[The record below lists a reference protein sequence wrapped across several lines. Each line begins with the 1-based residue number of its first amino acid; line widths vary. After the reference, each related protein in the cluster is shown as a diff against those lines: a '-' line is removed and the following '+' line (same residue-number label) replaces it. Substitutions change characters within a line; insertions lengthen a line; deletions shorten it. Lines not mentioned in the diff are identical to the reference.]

1 MKYRTLLTFVRINK
15 IPVRKYIFRLLLS
28 LFFCFWATIGFPKQV
43 TRDSVASVKLVKP
56 EKDEVYHF
64 SGDGQTQT
72 INSYMKRSVKARVL
86 DSQGRPQ
93 KDYPVLF
100 RKVSAPEDASGF
112 SLQDTLVYTDSSGL
126 ASIKVKL
133 GDKPGKYEIAA
144 FLLGSAD
151 DNFLIYQLFA
161 REKNWGFFLII
172 GLIGGLGL
180 FLLGMTMMSEGMRS
194 AAGGRMRSVLSHL
207 TNNKFVA
214 LGVGTLLTT
223 IIQSSSAST
232 VMLVS
237 FVHSKLMKFRQTL
250 GIILGAGIGTT
261 ITAQIIAFNL
271 TNYALLMIGVGFI
284 LNFFFHSQRVKYI
297 GRIILGF
304 GVLFFGMHVMSQSME
319 PLRNYSPFINMM
331 LKLEA
336 PLIGIIVGAI
346 FTALIQSSSAF
357 IGIMITLS
365 VQGLLTLEASVPLIL
380 GANIGTSATALL
392 ASISTSNEARK
403 VAIAHTASKFFGVLL
418 FVWWIPGFVDMIREI
433 SFLQDSALGNSETLQ
448 STPRQIANAHTV
460 FNVALALLLFPF
472 TDQFASLINRMIKEK
487 EMEEKPAFRTVYLD
501 KNVLRSSTPLAL
513 NLAKE
518 EVLRMGNIV
527 EEMLKYVIPPFLD
540 KSESQLNYIEN
551 KEREVNFLRDK
562 IKDYLLRI
570 SRQDIEAERINEAF
584 QLIYTVKEFEQI
596 ADTISVNIAQKA
608 RSWCKSDLA
617 FSEEGMREISDYH
630 TRALKQVNR
639 AIEVLREVNLEKAKH
654 MKKKFKKYRNMAIE
668 LEKHHYERLK
678 EDVSKSVTS
687 SKTHLELLGLLRVIN
702 ERATNIARILLKWS
716 EKA

>member
-1 MKYRTLLTFVRINK
+1 MRK
-15 IPVRKYIFRLLLS
+15 IAFKLS
-28 LFFCFWATIGFPKQV
+28 LFFLFYFWVSMGLPQQEV
-43 TRDSVASVKLVKP
+43 SDSVSTVKLVKP
-56 EKDEVYHF
+56 QSEEVYLF

-72 INSYMKRSVKARVL
+72 VNSYLEHSIKARVV
-86 DSQGRPQ
+86 DSGGKPR
-93 KDYPVLF
+93 DGYPVYF
-100 RKVSAPEDASGF
+100 RKVSVPEQASGF
-112 SLQDTLVYTDSSGL
+112 SLRDTLVYTDSSGL
-126 ASIKVKL
+126 ASTRVKL
-133 GDKPGKYEIAA
+133 GDKPGQYEAAA
-144 FLLGSAD
+144 FLKGSAEK
-151 DNFLIYQLFA
+151 NFLVYHFSA
-161 REKNWGFFLII
+161 REKQWGFVVIM

-237 FVHSKLMKFRQTL
+237 FVHSRLMKFRQTL

-261 ITAQIIAFNL
+261 ITAQVIAFNL
-271 TNYALLMIGVGFI
+271 TDYALLMIGVGFI
-284 LNFFFHSQRVKYI
+284 LNFFVQSQRVKYI

-319 PLRNYSPFINMM
+319 PLQDYSPFINSM

-336 PLIGIIVGAI
+336 PLIGILVGAI
-346 FTALIQSSSAF
+346 FTALVQSSSAF
-357 IGIMITLS
+357 IGIMVTLS

-380 GANIGTSATALL
+380 GANLGTSATALL

-403 VAIAHTASKFFGVLL
+403 VAIAHTATKFFGVLL
-418 FVWWIPGFVDMIREI
+418 FVWWIPGFVDLIREI
-433 SFLQDSALGNSETLQ
+433 SFIEGSVQGNSASLQ
-448 STPRQIANAHTV
+448 STPRQIANAHTI
-460 FNVALALLLFPF
+460 FNVALALILFPF
-472 TDQFASLINRMIKEK
+472 MNYFASLIDRLIREK
-487 EMEEKPAFRTVYLD
+487 ETVKKPVFRTVYLD
-501 KNVLRSSTPLAL
+501 KNVLRSSAPLAL

-518 EVLRMGNIV
+518 EVLRMGGIV
-527 EEMLKYVIPPFLD
+527 EDMLRYAVPPFFEKD
-540 KSESQLNYIEN
+540 ETQLTYIEE
-551 KEREVNFLRDK
+551 KEKEVNFLRDK

-596 ADTISVNIAQKA
+596 ADTISANIAQKA
-608 RSWCKSDLA
+608 HSWCASDLE
-617 FSEEGMREISDYH
+617 FSEEGRDEIADYH

-668 LEKHHYERLK
+668 LEKQHYERLK
-678 EDVSKSVTS
+678 EEVNKSISS
-687 SKTHLELLGLLRVIN
+687 SKTHLELLGLLKVIN

-716 EKA
+716 DKA